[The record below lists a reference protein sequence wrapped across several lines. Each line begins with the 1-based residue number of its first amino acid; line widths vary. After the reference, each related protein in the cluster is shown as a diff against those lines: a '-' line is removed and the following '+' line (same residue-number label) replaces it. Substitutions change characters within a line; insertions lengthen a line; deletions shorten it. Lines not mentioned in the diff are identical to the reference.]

1 MTTLNLT
8 QLETEVLTII
18 SLGDYYED
26 TPTLS
31 FEEIESDFNGTKNQ
45 LKGVIG
51 SLEKKE
57 LIWLGEFSNGIACYH
72 LDTEI

>member
-18 SLGDYYED
+18 SYGDDYED
-26 TPTLS
+26 TPTEC
-31 FEEIESDFNGTKNQ
+31 FEGIFDAFNGTKNQ

-57 LIWLGEFSNGIACYH
+57 LIWIGEFPNGLASYH